1 MLAIYLEAI
10 PNNTL
15 VTLESKVIKRGGP
28 SFPFLDTKREAYFEA
43 LHSDQFFSLNIA
55 ETLTKMVKDTVQS
68 LKLENDKLKD
78 KIQEIFGELQNL
90 RDEVKA
96 GRNGGQANSSEVTE
110 EEITTATP
118 SNIQED
124 FKRYVNDK
132 MSLIEKSV
140 KHLSSQ
146 VDKISSSLDQ
156 VLEYSYSYNIKL
168 VGVPELKQR
177 ESADETLQL
186 CMRIF
191 SSIGA
196 EIHPYDL
203 DIAHRV
209 PFRNATDGRPK
220 PIICKFTRRIARDRV
235 MASRREVTR
244 INPAVIGLRENSSLD
259 RAAIYDHL
267 SPRLQSLLSDAKKI
281 KERYRFSFC
290 WAKNSTIWLRKN
302 ESSRPVAIKNSSDL
316 STLTARLGSSGD
328 DTAP

>member
-1 MLAIYLEAI
+1 
-10 PNNTL
+10 
-15 VTLESKVIKRGGP
+15 
-28 SFPFLDTKREAYFEA
+28 
-43 LHSDQFFSLNIA
+43 
-55 ETLTKMVKDTVQS
+55 
-68 LKLENDKLKD
+68 
-78 KIQEIFGELQNL
+78 
-90 RDEVKA
+90 
-96 GRNGGQANSSEVTE
+96 
-110 EEITTATP
+110 
-118 SNIQED
+118 
-124 FKRYVNDK
+124 

-146 VDKISSSLDQ
+146 VHKISSSLDQ

-177 ESADETLQL
+177 EGADETLQL

-196 EIHPYDL
+196 EIHSYDL
-203 DIAHRV
+203 AHRV
-209 PFRNATDGRPK
+209 PFRNASDGRPK

-244 INPAVIGLRENSSLD
+244 INPADIRLRENSSLD

-290 WAKNSTIWLRKN
+290 WAENSTIWLRKN
-302 ESSRPVAIKNSSDL
+302 ESSRPVTIKNSSDL

>member
-1 MLAIYLEAI
+1 MRSRQ
-10 PNNTL
+10 N
-15 VTLESKVIKRGGP
+15 
-28 SFPFLDTKREAYFEA
+28 AYFEA
-43 LHSDQFFSLNIA
+43 LHSDQFFSLKIA

-68 LKLENDKLKD
+68 LKVENDKLKD
-78 KIQEIFGELQNL
+78 KSQEIFGELQNP
-90 RDEVKA
+90 RDELKA

-110 EEITTATP
+110 EGITTATP
-118 SNIQED
+118 SNILED
-124 FKRYVNDK
+124 FKKYVNDK

-196 EIHPYDL
+196 EIHPYDF

-209 PFRNATDGRPK
+209 PFRNASDGRPK
-220 PIICKFTRRIARDRV
+220 PIICKFTRSIARDRV

-244 INPAVIGLRENSSLD
+244 INPADIGLQENSSLE

-267 SPRLQSLLSDAKKI
+267 FPRLQSLLSDAKKI

-290 WAKNSTIWLRKN
+290 WAKNSTIWLRTN

-328 DTAP
+328 DTTP